1 MAQNANQNQD
11 LRNATISLILAH
23 DPILDLEIADQEAN
37 MTSLLDEIIV
47 GNYNM
52 PARQDVQDWELLTD
66 DLVST
71 RLGYF
76 YIDSLC
82 STSTCISCDKH

>member
-1 MAQNANQNQD
+1 MFSSFYS
-11 LRNATISLILAH
+11 I
-23 DPILDLEIADQEAN
+23 
-37 MTSLLDEIIV
+37 LDEIIVTV

-76 YIDSLC
+76 SIDSLC
-82 STSTCISCDKH
+82 SNSTRISCDKR